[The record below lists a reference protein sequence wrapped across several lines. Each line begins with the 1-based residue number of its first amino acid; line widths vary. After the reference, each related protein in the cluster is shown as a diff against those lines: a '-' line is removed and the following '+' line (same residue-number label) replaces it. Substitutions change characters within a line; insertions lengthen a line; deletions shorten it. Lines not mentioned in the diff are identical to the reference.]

1 MTKAEIVQALYA
13 RVGGFSKKESA
24 DIVDLVFE
32 MLKETLGKGEKI
44 KISGFGNFVL
54 RDKRQRPGRNPQT
67 GDPIKISERRVLTF
81 KASQILKQTLNPRRP
96 SFPGSAPPATGGS
109 GSSPQLGGTGALGG
123 GPLGGSNGLAT
134 STSSSS
140 SSSSSSASSGGGT
153 GVLAPSH
160 DGAPGVL
167 GTTAGPQP
175 GSKS

>member
-32 MLKETLGKGEKI
+32 MMKDTLGRGEKI

-81 KASQILKQTLNPRRP
+81 KASQILKQALNTTKTGNGHASAAGPASYVT
-96 SFPGSAPPATGGS
+96 SFTSGS
-109 GSSPQLGGTGALGG
+109 G
-123 GPLGGSNGLAT
+123 T
-134 STSSSS
+134 SG
-140 SSSSSSASSGGGT
+140 SGGGSST
-153 GVLAPSH
+153 NVAAASAPAVEAS
-160 DGAPGVL
+160 
-167 GTTAGPQP
+167 
-175 GSKS
+175 SKE